1 MTKEEEMKIEKT
13 HKEVE
18 ELLKPECTE
27 KIENWTIF
35 MFKALEKD
43 PNGYGE
49 DDYYFYKHTV
59 LKSYF
64 SKGEIRLTP
73 EEFSKVSG
81 IEKEKLESFLFYE
94 DYCIEE

>member
-1 MTKEEEMKIEKT
+1 MTKEEKT

-18 ELLKPECTE
+18 ELLRPELTE
-27 KIENWTIF
+27 TIENWTIF

-49 DDYYFYKHTV
+49 DDYYFNKHTV

-64 SKGEIRLTP
+64 SKGERRLTV
-73 EEFSKVSG
+73 EEFSKASG
-81 IEKEKLESFLFYE
+81 IEKEKLESYLFYE